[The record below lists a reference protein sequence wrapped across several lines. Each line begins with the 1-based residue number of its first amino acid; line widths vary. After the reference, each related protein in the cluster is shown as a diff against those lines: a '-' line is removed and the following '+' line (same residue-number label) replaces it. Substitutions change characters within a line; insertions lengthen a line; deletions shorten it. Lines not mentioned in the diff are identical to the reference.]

1 VRQVPSG
8 VRAVLITPEMVPD
21 SGKSPKAGEP
31 SFPVDTSD
39 FDSDSD
45 DHVERFEAPESLRGA
60 RRLFVIGG
68 GRGGVGKSLV
78 AENLAV
84 YFAQLGKSVVLV
96 DADPTGPNLHAH
108 FGIPASREPHW
119 LEDGGE
125 SALKKALVSTLVPGL
140 QLLPAAVDAVTPAPA
155 LRGGRKIRWLS
166 RLRSIPAD
174 VLVVD
179 VGPGVTPFAV
189 DMMLAAD
196 VPICVTV
203 PEPPAIETTYRFLRA
218 AYRRALRRAL
228 SQDRFRLSMMERALA
243 EFGVLPKPLD
253 LIRSLVK
260 MDRGLAEIA
269 WMEANR
275 MRFHLV
281 VNQTRVRTDLEL
293 GTWMSELARRHYG
306 VGLEELGN
314 IEHDDTVWVAVR
326 RRRPLLTDVP
336 TSKAARNI
344 ERIARRV
351 VAITAAKKVSLAP
364 PPPMPE
370 AELSLY
376 AALGTS
382 RSSSDEE
389 IRRAYKRKREMY
401 ATGGLCTSSMLDE
414 TELAREQALLEEA
427 YDTLLDPIRRRAY
440 DLSAFPEPDTAAPEA
455 IPRPALA
462 AEQMLLK
469 NELLREIGPDSE
481 FSGALLRK
489 VRESQGVEV
498 MEICAKTKITRT
510 HIEAIEEERF
520 SDLPAIVYVRG
531 FVIEL
536 AKFLKLDPVQVQKTY
551 LRRMRETGP

>member
-1 VRQVPSG
+1 MVPSD
-8 VRAVLITPEMVPD
+8 P
-21 SGKSPKAGEP
+21 GKSPADEP
-31 SFPVDTSD
+31 SFLVDTGD
-39 FDSDSD
+39 FDTDPGSPHTTS
-45 DHVERFEAPESLRGA
+45 RFEAPELLRGA
-60 RRLFVIGG
+60 RRLFVVGG

-108 FGIPASREPHW
+108 FGLPAARELHNI
-119 LEDGGE
+119 EDGGE
-125 SALKKALVSTLVPGL
+125 AALKKALVSTLVPGL
-140 QLLPAAVDAVTPAPA
+140 QLLPAAVDAVSLPPA

-179 VGPGVTPFAV
+179 VGPGSTPFAV

-228 SQDRFRLSMMERALA
+228 SQDRFRLAMVERAIA
-243 EFGVLPKPLD
+243 DFGVLPKPLE
-253 LIRSLVK
+253 LIRALAR

-269 WMEANR
+269 WGEANR

-306 VGLEELGN
+306 VGLDELGN

-351 VAITAAKKVSLAP
+351 VALTAARKESMPA
-364 PPPMPE
+364 PPPMPD

-440 DLSAFPEPDTAAPEA
+440 DLSAFPEPEAAPHEA
-455 IPRPALA
+455 LTKPTHALA
-462 AEQMLLK
+462 AEQLAMK

-489 VRESQGVEV
+489 VRESQGIEV
-498 MEICAKTKITRT
+498 AEICARTKITRT
-510 HIEAIEEERF
+510 YVEAIEEERF
-520 SDLPAIVYVRG
+520 SALPAIVYVRG
-531 FVIEL
+531 FVIEI

>member
-1 VRQVPSG
+1 M
-8 VRAVLITPEMVPD
+8 AADEN
-21 SGKSPKAGEP
+21 
-31 SFPVDTSD
+31 FPVDTSD
-39 FDSDSD
+39 LD
-45 DHVERFEAPESLRGA
+45 DLHLGRLEAPESLRGA
-60 RRLFVIGG
+60 RKLFVVGG

-108 FGIPASREPHW
+108 FGVPASREAHN
-119 LEDGGE
+119 LEEGGDA
-125 SALKKALVSTLVPGL
+125 ALKRALVTTLVPGL
-140 QLLPAAVDAVTPAPA
+140 QLLPAAADAVNPAPP

-174 VLVVD
+174 ILMVD
-179 VGPGVTPFAV
+179 VGPGITPFAI

-203 PEPPAIETTYRFLRA
+203 PEPPAIETTYRFVRA
-218 AYRRALRRAL
+218 AYRRALRRTL
-228 SQDRFRLSMMERALA
+228 SQDRFRLSMMERALV

-253 LIRSLVK
+253 LIRALAK
-260 MDRGLAEIA
+260 MDKGLSEIA

-275 MRFHLV
+275 LRFHLV

-293 GTWMSELARRHYG
+293 GASMSELVRRHYG
-306 VGLEELGN
+306 VFLDELGN

-351 VAITAAKKVSLAP
+351 VALTAARKESLAP
-364 PPPMPE
+364 PPPIP
-370 AELSLY
+370 AADLSLY
-376 AALGTS
+376 AALGLS

-401 ATGGLCTSSMLDE
+401 ATGGLPTSSMLDD
-414 TELAREQALLEEA
+414 TDLARQQALLEEA

-440 DLSAFPEPDTAAPEA
+440 DLSAFPETETPRIEES
-455 IPRPALA
+455 PRPALA
-462 AEQMLLK
+462 AEQLLLK

-489 VRESQGVEV
+489 VRESQGIDV
-498 MEICAKTKITRT
+498 MEICQKTKITRT
-510 HIEAIEEERF
+510 HIDAIEEERF
-520 SDLPAIVYVRG
+520 SDLPAVVYVRG

-536 AKFLKLDPVQVQKTY
+536 AKFLRLDPVQVQKTY

>member
-1 VRQVPSG
+1 
-8 VRAVLITPEMVPD
+8 MVPV
-21 SGKSPKAGEP
+21 EP

-39 FDSDSD
+39 LDADTD
-45 DHVERFEAPESLRGA
+45 AADEQTGRFEAPQSLRGA
-60 RRLFVIGG
+60 RRLFVVGG

-108 FGIPASREPHW
+108 FGLPAAREPW
-119 LEDGGE
+119 LDEGGE
-125 SALKKALVSTLVPGL
+125 GALKKALVTTLVPGL
-140 QLLPAAVDAVTPAPA
+140 QLLPAAVDAVTPPPP

-179 VGPGVTPFAV
+179 VGPGVTAFAV

-228 SQDRFRLSMMERALA
+228 SQDRFRLSMMERALV
-243 EFGVLPKPLD
+243 ELRVLPKPLE
-253 LIRSLVK
+253 LIRALAK

-275 MRFHLV
+275 MRFNLV
-281 VNQTRVRTDLEL
+281 VNQTRVRTDHDL

-306 VGLEELGN
+306 VGLEEIGN
-314 IEHDDTVWVAVR
+314 IEQDDTVWVAVR

-351 VAITAAKKVSLAP
+351 VALTAARKESMPP
-364 PPPMPE
+364 PPPMPD

-414 TELAREQALLEEA
+414 TELGREQALLEEA

-440 DLSAFPEPDTAAPEA
+440 DLSAFPEPGGGPPDVLTSFVQSPG
-455 IPRPALA
+455 LA
-462 AEQMLLK
+462 AEQILMK

-489 VRESQGVEV
+489 VREAQGVDIA
-498 MEICAKTKITRT
+498 EISAKTKITRSQL
-510 HIEAIEEERF
+510 EAIEEERF
-520 SDLPAIVYVRG
+520 ADLPALVYVRG
-531 FVIEL
+531 FVTEL

>member
-1 VRQVPSG
+1 MDADES
-8 VRAVLITPEMVPD
+8 ITVE
-21 SGKSPKAGEP
+21 
-31 SFPVDTSD
+31 F
-39 FDSDSD
+39 SD
-45 DHVERFEAPESLRGA
+45 DEDAPNLRGA

-108 FGIPASREPHW
+108 FGLPAARHLHDIE
-119 LEDGGE
+119 GGGDA
-125 SALKKALVSTLVPGL
+125 ALKKALVTTVVPGL
-140 QLLPAAVDAVTPAPA
+140 QLLPSPVDALAPIPA
-155 LRGGRKIRWLS
+155 LRGGRKVRWLS

-179 VGPGVTPFAV
+179 VGPGTTPFAI
-189 DMMLAAD
+189 DMMLSAD

-203 PEPPAIETTYRFLRA
+203 PEPPAIETTFRFLRA

-228 SQDRFRLSMMERALA
+228 SQDRFRLTMMERALA
-243 EFGVLPKPLD
+243 DFGYLPKPLE
-253 LIRSLVK
+253 LVRALEK
-260 MDRGLAEIA
+260 MDRGLAQLA
-269 WMEANR
+269 WVEANR
-275 MRFHLV
+275 LRFQLV

-293 GTWMSELARRHYG
+293 GPWMSELARQHLG
-306 VGLEELGN
+306 VWLDELGN

-351 VAITAAKKVSLAP
+351 VALTAARKESFAP
-364 PPPMPE
+364 PPPLPDINP
-370 AELSLY
+370 SLY

-401 ATGGLCTSSMLDE
+401 ATGGLCTSSLLDE
-414 TELAREQALLEEA
+414 PELLREQARLEEA

-440 DLSAFPEPDTAAPEA
+440 DLSAYPERSDAAAEVL
-455 IPRPALA
+455 PRPALD
-462 AEQMLLK
+462 AEQLQLR
-469 NELLREIGPDSE
+469 NELLREIGPESE

-489 VRESQGVEV
+489 VRESQGVEIS
-498 MEICAKTKITRT
+498 EIAARTKITRG
-510 HIEAIEEERF
+510 HLDAIEDERF
-520 SDLPAIVYVRG
+520 ADLPAIVYVRG

-536 AKFLKLDPVQVQKTY
+536 AKFLRLDPVQVQKTY
-551 LRRMRETGP
+551 LRRMRENGP

>member
-1 VRQVPSG
+1 M
-8 VRAVLITPEMVPD
+8 APD
-21 SGKSPKAGEP
+21 EP

-39 FDSDSD
+39 FDPDVDSPSG
-45 DHVERFEAPESLRGA
+45 RFEAPEAVRGA
-60 RRLFVIGG
+60 RRLFVVGG

-108 FGIPASREPHW
+108 FGLPAAREPHDI
-119 LEDGGE
+119 EDGGD
-125 SALKKALVSTLVPGL
+125 SALKKALVTTLVPGL

-203 PEPPAIETTYRFLRA
+203 PEPPAIETTYRFVRA

-228 SQDRFRLSMMERALA
+228 SQDRFRLSMMERALVELA
-243 EFGVLPKPLD
+243 VLPKPLE
-253 LIRSLVK
+253 LVRALVK
-260 MDRGLAEIA
+260 MDRGLAELA
-269 WMEANR
+269 WIEANR
-275 MRFHLV
+275 LKFYLV
-281 VNQTRVRTDLEL
+281 VNQTRVRTDAEL
-293 GTWMSELARRHYG
+293 GTWMSELTKRHYG
-306 VGLEELGN
+306 VTLEELGN
-314 IEHDDTVWVAVR
+314 VENDDTVWVSVR

-351 VAITAAKKVSLAP
+351 VALTATRKESVMA

-370 AELSLY
+370 TEESLY
-376 AALGTS
+376 AALGLS
-382 RSSSDEE
+382 RSSSDDE
-389 IRRAYKRKREMY
+389 IRRAYKRQARDLPRPAASPPRRCVDEPRR
-401 ATGGLCTSSMLDE
+401 AAQGADADRGGARHAARHGPPPRVRPLD
-414 TELAREQALLEEA
+414 L
-427 YDTLLDPIRRRAY
+427 PRRRAR
-440 DLSAFPEPDTAAPEA
+440 DRARRTQSAS
-455 IPRPALA
+455 
-462 AEQMLLK
+462 QMAGAGADAGGAG
-469 NELLREIGPDSE
+469 LREINAE
-481 FSGALLRK
+481 TQFTGALLRK

-498 MEICAKTKITRT
+498 ADISARDEDL
-510 HIEAIEEERF
+510 ERAHRGDRERVPA
-520 SDLPAIVYVRG
+520 DLPAPVYVQG
-531 FVIEL
+531 FVQQI
-536 AKFLKLDPVQVQKTY
+536 AQV
-551 LRRMRETGP
+551 LEARPDAGPEDVPPSHA

>member
-1 VRQVPSG
+1 M
-8 VRAVLITPEMVPD
+8 AADET
-21 SGKSPKAGEP
+21 
-31 SFPVDTSD
+31 FPVDTSD
-39 FDSDSD
+39 LD
-45 DHVERFEAPESLRGA
+45 DLPAGRLEAPESLRGA
-60 RRLFVIGG
+60 RKLFVVGG

-108 FGIPASREPHW
+108 FGLPAAREAHE
-119 LEDGGE
+119 LDEGGDA
-125 SALKKALVSTLVPGL
+125 ALKRALVTTLVPGL

-174 VLVVD
+174 ILMVD
-179 VGPGVTPFAV
+179 VGPGITPFAV

-203 PEPPAIETTYRFLRA
+203 PEPPAIETTYRFVRA

-228 SQDRFRLSMMERALA
+228 SQDRFRLSMMERALMEA
-243 EFGVLPKPLD
+243 AVLPKPLD
-253 LIRSLVK
+253 LVRALAK
-260 MDRGLAEIA
+260 MDRGLSEIA
-269 WMEANR
+269 WVEANR
-275 MRFHLV
+275 LRFHLV

-293 GTWMSELARRHYG
+293 GAWMSELVRRHYG
-306 VGLEELGN
+306 VHLDELGN

-351 VAITAAKKVSLAP
+351 VALISARKESLAP
-364 PPPMPE
+364 PPPLPE
-370 AELSLY
+370 ADLSLY
-376 AALGTS
+376 AALGLS

-401 ATGGLCTSSMLDE
+401 ATGGLSTSSMLDD
-414 TELAREQALLEEA
+414 TELQRQQTLLEEA

-440 DLSAFPEPDTAAPEA
+440 DLSAFPEPEATKVVEPE
-455 IPRPALA
+455 RPALA
-462 AEQMLLK
+462 AEQLLLK

-489 VRESQGVEV
+489 VRESQGIEV
-498 MEICAKTKITRT
+498 IEISQKTKITRA
-510 HIEAIEEERF
+510 HLEAIEDERF
-520 SDLPAIVYVRG
+520 ADLPAVVYVRG

-536 AKFLKLDPVQVQKTY
+536 AKFLRLDPVQVQKTY